1 MPVAIPPEVVV
12 IRADQDVR
20 TPDVLI
26 ASCSATLGRGRCRAG
41 SEEASEPSV
50 WYAVV
55 AWLDEQHLSAR
66 VQFRRAGELWAQ
78 RDVEFNPTDSAEQR
92 ERALGLI
99 VAAYAMGTQASTPEE
114 PRTDEL
120 PATKPEPPTEQ
131 RPSTPDTTART
142 ARDQRAR
149 DDDAQSSP
157 SRYGVDTGVFLGPG
171 LDRGASR
178 VGLLL
183 RPWLRPAHAP
193 VLGMVQVRGAMRP
206 DDPLVT
212 WLSASLGI
220 GARLEPEESLVAVEA
235 HLEAVGERWIASAED
250 ASGARESKG
259 VYRFGARLGGE
270 LQIPQRSTVS
280 GFVGVEGA
288 FLRPKVD
295 VAVADQRVG
304 SEPSLSWAV
313 LLGLR
318 TSY

>member
-12 IRADQDVR
+12 IRAERDVR
-20 TPDVLI
+20 TPDVLVS
-26 ASCSATLGRGRCRAG
+26 SCSATLGRGRCRAG
-41 SEEASEPSV
+41 SEESNDASV

-55 AWLDEQHLSAR
+55 AWLDQEHLSAR
-66 VQFRRAGELWAQ
+66 VQFRRGGELWAQ
-78 RDVEFNPTDSAEQR
+78 RDVQFSATDSADQR

-99 VAAYAMGTQASTPEE
+99 VAAYAMGTQASAPEE
-114 PRTDEL
+114 PPE
-120 PATKPEPPTEQ
+120 ATPPPQPKPESKP
-131 RPSTPDTTART
+131 RVPDTTAP
-142 ARDQRAR
+142 ARDEGPR
-149 DDDAQSSP
+149 DDETNDAP

-183 RPWLRPAHAP
+183 RPWLRPYDAP
-193 VLGMVQVRGAMRP
+193 LMGVVQVRGAMRP

-212 WLSASLGI
+212 WLSASLGL
-220 GARLEPEESLVAVEA
+220 GARLEPDESLVAVEA

-250 ASGARESKG
+250 STGARESKG
-259 VYRFGARLGGE
+259 VFRFGARLGAE
-270 LQIPQRSTVS
+270 LQIPQRTPVS

-295 VAVADQRVG
+295 VAVADETVG
-304 SEPSLSWAV
+304 SEPSMTWAV

>member
-12 IRADQDVR
+12 IRAEQDVR

-26 ASCSATLGRGRCRAG
+26 ASCSATLGKGRCRAG
-41 SEEASEPSV
+41 SEETSEPSV

-55 AWLDEQHLSAR
+55 VWLDDEHLSAR

-78 RDVEFNPTDSAEQR
+78 RDVEFSATDSAEQR

-99 VAAYAMGTQASTPEE
+99 VAAYAMGAHASTPEE
-114 PRTDEL
+114 PRGADTPPPRPTPALKPAPRQSNDTIRRPHNGDASDEKTESA
-120 PATKPEPPTEQ
+120 PAH
-131 RPSTPDTTART
+131 
-142 ARDQRAR
+142 
-149 DDDAQSSP
+149 
-157 SRYGVDTGVFLGPG
+157 YGVDTGVFLGPG

-183 RPWLRPAHAP
+183 RPWLRPANAP
-193 VLGMVQVRGAMRP
+193 ILGILQLRGAMRP

-212 WLSASLGI
+212 WLSASLGF
-220 GARLEPEESLVAVEA
+220 GARVEPDASLAAVEA

-250 ASGARESKG
+250 TSGARESKG
-259 VYRFGARLGGE
+259 VYRFGVRLGGE
-270 LQIPQRSTVS
+270 LQVPQRSTVS

-288 FLRPKVD
+288 FLRPKID
-295 VAVADQRVG
+295 VAVADETVG
-304 SEPSLSWAV
+304 SEPSSSWAV

>member
-1 MPVAIPPEVVV
+1 MPVAIPPEVIV
-12 IRADQDVR
+12 IRAEQDVR

-26 ASCSATLGRGRCRAG
+26 ASCSATLGKGRCRAG
-41 SEEASEPSV
+41 REEAAEPSV

-55 AWLDEQHLSAR
+55 MWLDDEHLSAR
-66 VQFRRAGELWAQ
+66 VQFRHAGELWAQ
-78 RDVEFNPTDSAEQR
+78 RDVEFSATDSAEQR

-114 PRTDEL
+114 PRAAGAQL
-120 PATKPEPPTEQ
+120 PKPEPKPKSASSQPDDT
-131 RPSTPDTTART
+131 RTPLRDSAPSDSIEKAPA
-142 ARDQRAR
+142 
-149 DDDAQSSP
+149 
-157 SRYGVDTGVFLGPG
+157 RYGVDAGVLLGPG

-183 RPWLRPAHAP
+183 RPWLRPANAP
-193 VLGMVQVRGAMRP
+193 ILGLVQVRGAMRP

-212 WLSASLGI
+212 WLSASLGL
-220 GARLEPEESLVAVEA
+220 GARLEPDASLVAVEA
-235 HLEAVGERWIASAED
+235 HLEVVGERWIASAED

-259 VYRFGARLGGE
+259 VYRLGGRLGGE
-270 LQIPQRSTVS
+270 LQIPQRSAVS

-295 VAVADQRVG
+295 VAVADETVG
-304 SEPSLSWAV
+304 SEPALSWAV

-318 TSY
+318 TSF

>member
-1 MPVAIPPEVVV
+1 MPLALPPEVVV
-12 IRADQDVR
+12 IRAEQDVR

-41 SEEASEPSV
+41 SEEAGAASV

-78 RDVEFNPTDSAEQR
+78 RDVSFNPTDSAEQR

-99 VAAYAMGTQASTPEE
+99 VAAYAMGTQASAPEE
-114 PRTDEL
+114 PRSEPA
-120 PATKPEPPTEQ
+120 PATQPEPPAEQ
-131 RPSTPDTTART
+131 SPSTSVTAAPPPRDAGTSDDETET
-142 ARDQRAR
+142 A
-149 DDDAQSSP
+149 P

-183 RPWLRPAHAP
+183 RPWLRPSNAP
-193 VLGMVQVRGAMRP
+193 VLGIVQVRGAMRP

-220 GARLEPEESLVAVEA
+220 GARLEPEASLVAVEA

-250 ASGARESKG
+250 STGARESKG

-295 VAVADQRVG
+295 VAVADQTVG

>member
-1 MPVAIPPEVVV
+1 VPVAIPPEVVV
-12 IRADQDVR
+12 IRAEHDVR
-20 TPDVLI
+20 TPDVLV

-41 SEEASEPSV
+41 SEEKKEPSV

-55 AWLDEQHLSAR
+55 AWLDDEHLSAR
-66 VQFRRAGELWAQ
+66 VQFRREGELWAQ
-78 RDVEFNPTDSAEQR
+78 RDVEFNATDSAEQR

-99 VAAYAMGTQASTPEE
+99 VAAYAMGTQASAPEE
-114 PRTDEL
+114 PVEDTPAPTPV
-120 PATKPEPPTEQ
+120 PATKPAPSKPDIVSPPRDEG
-131 RPSTPDTTART
+131 PS
-142 ARDQRAR
+142 
-149 DDDAQSSP
+149 DDSKNAP

-183 RPWLRPAHAP
+183 RPWLRPSDAP
-193 VLGMVQVRGAMRP
+193 LMGLVQVRGAMRP

-212 WLSASLGI
+212 WLSASLGL
-220 GARLEPEESLVAVEA
+220 GARLEPDASLVAVEA

-250 ASGARESKG
+250 STGARESKG
-259 VYRFGARLGGE
+259 VFRFGARLGAE
-270 LQIPQRSTVS
+270 LQIPQRTPVS

-295 VAVADQRVG
+295 VAVADQTVG
-304 SEPSLSWAV
+304 SEPPATWAV